1 VERSRE
7 TEQNDLEQAVMRLQ
21 VDGVEHPSVASYAR
35 GLQKEAWLMV
45 AAGAVVANSTRH
57 WMAKMLRDGDT
68 EDVAEQQMV
77 VARIAA
83 VRAELQAAVREAGI
97 TESDL
102 DAVRA
107 ETRTPGGDAAA
118 MNRVAMAN
126 ARVEAE
132 LCSCGRAQCQ
142 ACNWERGWS
151 QEVVRASYKSLEE
164 HKEPA
169 REQREAAWRAE
180 LSSGWFRDS
189 AELSQRNCGVGEV
202 GASEQLEKGQRER
215 QKQRKYEQRR
225 RKRLELKQREQE
237 QGSEQQEQP
246 QSVQPVQLQG
256 EQSELLEHLESEQ
269 QVQPQSVQPVQL
281 QGEQSELLE
290 HLESEQQE
298 QPQSVQP
305 VQLHGEQ

>member
-1 VERSRE
+1 MERSRE

-180 LSSGWFRDS
+180 LSSGL

-202 GASEQLEKGQRER
+202 GASEQLGKGQRER

-237 QGSEQQEQP
+237 QGSEQP
-246 QSVQPVQLQG
+246 
-256 EQSELLEHLESEQ
+256 
-269 QVQPQSVQPVQL
+269 VQPQSVQPVQL
-281 QGEQSELLE
+281 Q
-290 HLESEQQE
+290 H
-298 QPQSVQP
+298 
-305 VQLHGEQ
+305 